1 MCGVLIQLFHLIM
14 PTDREKR
21 EISKKAMAKKEE
33 KEKIKKLKQQGL
45 CIYEG
50 EIIPVMEA
58 RKGGGHKGGN
68 FGYLGRESGEKGK
81 KYGEMG
87 KEYGEMGK
95 EYGEMGKEYAEMAKE
110 YGVMGKEYGVMGKED
125 GVKGK
130 EFGILG
136 ADDGVSGGKFGKL
149 CPKESQFLGQVT
161 SMVLCIEKASEKYD
175 TPGEAPIQV
184 NI

>member
-87 KEYGEMGK
+87 KEY
-95 EYGEMGKEYAEMAKE
+95 AEMAKE
-110 YGVMGKEYGVMGKED
+110 YGVMGKEYGVM
-125 GVKGK
+125 VKK
-130 EFGILG
+130 MESKARNLG
-136 ADDGVSGGKFGKL
+136 YWVQMMGYQVDN
-149 CPKESQFLGQVT
+149 LG
-161 SMVLCIEKASEKYD
+161 SCVLRSPSSWAR
-175 TPGEAPIQV
+175 
-184 NI
+184 